1 MSKKLG
7 KPPPAAAAV
16 QEEGREELFASC
28 SFADLGLHPTL
39 CAHLQDK
46 MGFQAPTRIQAQA
59 IPVAMSG
66 QHMLVKAATGT
77 GKTLAYLAPIVH
89 LLQMREPRVDRT
101 HGTFALVLVP
111 TRELC
116 LQVYGIAQQL
126 VHRFHWIVPGYVM
139 GGENRAKEKARLR
152 KGISI
157 LIATPGRLLDHLQH
171 TASFV
176 YSNLRW
182 IVFDEA
188 DSILEL
194 GFGKAVEDILEHL
207 GSRNGA
213 PDQNKNK
220 GEHIRRQNL
229 LLSATLN
236 EKVNR
241 LAKISLK
248 NPVMIGLDDQKKPS
262 GKSNK
267 LGNSHTSL
275 LSDDE
280 DDGILENQNDI
291 LEHAV
296 DDFKLPAQLVQRYVK
311 VSCGSRLAVLLTI
324 LKSLFER
331 QISQKVVIFLSTCD
345 SVDFHYTVLSQLEW
359 SSGSQL
365 DKDKKQKFL
374 SCKVFRLH
382 GNMEQDD
389 RKKSFLGFGSE
400 KSAILVSTDVAAR
413 GLDFPKVKYII
424 QYDSPGEASEYVHR
438 VGRTARIGEKGE
450 ALLFLQP
457 IELDYL
463 KDLESHGVSLTEYP
477 FQKVLDS
484 FPVNGQKPHKR
495 KMISLDM
502 HPWIMS
508 LQRSLEGFVAAE
520 DATKKLA
527 RDAFCSWVRA
537 YTAHRGELKKIFMVK
552 KLHLGHVAKSFGLK
566 EQPSLVGRSHQV
578 QLKKRKK
585 EEKRERPA
593 KRRKLPSKK

>member
-1 MSKKLG
+1 MSRKLG
-7 KPPPAAAAV
+7 KPPAAAAA
-16 QEEGREELFASC
+16 QDEPSEGLFASC

-89 LLQMREPRVDRT
+89 LLQMREPRVERT
-101 HGTFALVLVP
+101 HGTLV
-111 TRELC
+111 
-116 LQVYGIAQQL
+116 VYGIAQQL

-171 TASFV
+171 TSSFV

-194 GFGKAVEDILEHL
+194 GFGKAVEDILGLL
-207 GSRNGA
+207 GSRNDA
-213 PDQNKNK
+213 PDQKKNK
-220 GEHIRRQNL
+220 VEHMPRQNL

-248 NPVMIGLDDQKKPS
+248 NPVMIGLEEQKTNLVK
-262 GKSNK
+262 N
-267 LGNSHTSL
+267 HTSL
-275 LSDDE
+275 LSDDDE
-280 DDGILENQNDI
+280 VEIVHKQNDKM
-291 LEHAV
+291 ENVV
-296 DDFKLPAQLVQRYVK
+296 DDFKLPAQLIQRYVK

-331 QISQKVVIFLSTCD
+331 QVSQKVVVFLSTCD
-345 SVDFHYTVLSQLEW
+345 SVDFHHTVLSELEW
-359 SSGSQL
+359 SPGQKL
-365 DKDKKQKFL
+365 DVDKKQKFL

-389 RKKSFLGFGSE
+389 RKKSFLGFTSE
-400 KSAILVSTDVAAR
+400 NSAILVSTDVAAR

-457 IELDYL
+457 VEIDYL
-463 KDLESHGVSLTEYP
+463 KDLELHGVSLTEYP

-484 FPVNGQKPHKR
+484 FPVNGQKPYKR
-495 KMISLDM
+495 KQISLDM

-520 DATKKLA
+520 AATKKLA

-552 KLHLGHVAKSFGLK
+552 KLHLGHVARSFGLK

-585 EEKRERPA
+585 EQKRERPA

>member
-7 KPPPAAAAV
+7 KPPPASAEAV
-16 QEEGREELFASC
+16 AQDEPREGLFASC
-28 SFADLGLHPTL
+28 SFNDLGLHPTL

-89 LLQMREPRVDRT
+89 LLQMREPRVERT
-101 HGTFALVLVP
+101 HGTLV
-111 TRELC
+111 
-116 LQVYGIAQQL
+116 VYGIAQQL

-171 TASFV
+171 TSSFV

-194 GFGKAVEDILEHL
+194 GFGKAVEDILGLL
-207 GSRNGA
+207 GSRNDA
-213 PDQNKNK
+213 LDQNKNK
-220 GEHIRRQNL
+220 VGPMQRQNL

-248 NPVMIGLDDQKKPS
+248 NPVMIGLEDQKKHLV
-262 GKSNK
+262 KN
-267 LGNSHTSL
+267 HMSL
-275 LSDDE
+275 LSDDDDEEIVNKRNDRIE
-280 DDGILENQNDI
+280 D
-291 LEHAV
+291 AV

-331 QISQKVVIFLSTCD
+331 QVSQKVVVFLSTCD
-345 SVDFHYTVLSQLEW
+345 SVDFHHTVLSKLEW
-359 SSGSQL
+359 NSGQQL
-365 DKDKKQKFL
+365 DMDKKQKFL

-382 GNMEQDD
+382 GNMDQED
-389 RKKSFLGFGSE
+389 RKKSFLGFTSD
-400 KSAILVSTDVAAR
+400 KSAILISTDVAAR

-457 IELDYL
+457 VEIDYL

-484 FPVNGQKPHKR
+484 FPVNGQKPYKR
-495 KMISLDM
+495 KQISLDM

-520 DATKKLA
+520 AERKKLA

-552 KLHLGHVAKSFGLK
+552 KLHLGHVARSFGLK

-585 EEKRERPA
+585 EQKRERPT

>member
-1 MSKKLG
+1 MAKKLA
-7 KPPPAAAAV
+7 KSPAAKD
-16 QEEGREELFASC
+16 EDKEGLFASC
-28 SFADLGLHPTL
+28 SFTDLGLHPTL

-59 IPVAMSG
+59 IPVALSG

-89 LLQMREPRVDRT
+89 LLQMREPRVERT

-116 LQVYGIAQQL
+116 LQVYGIAQQM
-126 VHRFHWIVPGYVM
+126 VHRFHWIVPGYIM

-171 TASFV
+171 TSSFV

-194 GFGKAVEDILEHL
+194 GFGKALEDILEHL
-207 GSRNGA
+207 GSRNDA
-213 PDQNKNK
+213 SNQNKSK
-220 GEHIRRQNL
+220 MGPMKRQNL

-236 EKVNR
+236 EKVNC

-248 NPVMIGLDDQKKPS
+248 NPVMIGLEEQNKPS
-262 GKSNK
+262 DSSSAHGRN
-267 LGNSHTSL
+267 HTSL
-275 LSDDE
+275 LSDDDE
-280 DDGILENQNDI
+280 EILEKHNVIVEQ
-291 LEHAV
+291 AV

-311 VSCGSRLAVLLTI
+311 VSCGSRLAILLTI

-331 QISQKVVIFLSTCD
+331 QLSQKVVVFLSTCD
-345 SVDFHYTVLSQLEW
+345 SVDFHHTVLSQLEW
-359 SSGSQL
+359 SPGLQL
-365 DKDKKQKFL
+365 DMDKKQKFI

-382 GNMEQDD
+382 GNMDQDD
-389 RKKSFLGFGSE
+389 RKKSFLGFSSE

-413 GLDFPKVKYII
+413 GLDFPKVKCII

-457 IELDYL
+457 IETDYL
-463 KDLESHGVSLTEYP
+463 RDLELHGASLTEYP
-477 FQKVLDS
+477 LQKVLDS
-484 FPVNGQKPHKR
+484 FPVNGQRLHKR
-495 KMISLDM
+495 KQISLDM

-508 LQRSLEGFVAAE
+508 LQRALESFVASE
-520 DATKKLA
+520 DAMKKLA

-552 KLHLGHVAKSFGLK
+552 KLHLGHVARSFGLK

-585 EEKRERPA
+585 EQKRERPA
-593 KRRKLPSKK
+593 KRRKIPAKR